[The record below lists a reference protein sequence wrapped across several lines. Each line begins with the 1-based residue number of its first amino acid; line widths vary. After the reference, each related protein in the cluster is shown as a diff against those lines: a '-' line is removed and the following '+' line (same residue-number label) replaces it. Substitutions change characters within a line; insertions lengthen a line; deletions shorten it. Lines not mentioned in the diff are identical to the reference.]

1 MPLSKFSLFQIYLYL
16 ITLIKHIALG
26 NIHLFNV
33 IKFVAVILS

>member
-16 ITLIKHIALG
+16 TTLMKHIALR
-26 NIHLFNV
+26 NINLFNV